1 MREIRFENK
10 KALPYMLE
18 AIKLGDEINKIILDW
33 QKVVEKVGILRMRM
47 DKLKAKARPMIAND
61 VKKHK
66 LGEFEVVESF
76 NLDGKEFVVKIADM
90 LELYKEQYLKN
101 KTGEQINGEKLN

>member
-1 MREIRFENK
+1 MQ
-10 KALPYMLE
+10 E
-18 AIKLGDEINKIILDW
+18 AIKLSDEINKIILEW
-33 QKVVEKVGILRMRM
+33 QKIDEKVGILRMKM
-47 DKLKAKARPMIAND
+47 DKLKAKARPMIAD
-61 VKKHK
+61 EVKKHQ

-90 LELYKEQYLKN
+90 VELYKEQYLKN